1 MMTTIQNSKVPEII
15 ALYWVIKIAATT
27 LGETGADLFSMTLN
41 IGYDFTIA
49 LFLSLFALSL
59 YFKLKQA
66 QYTPVLYWLTFTTSA
81 IAGTAISD
89 YIDRTLGFGY
99 LLGSV
104 LLVAILL
111 IILSL
116 WYLKERSLSVD
127 KITSPRV
134 EIYYWMAFLVA
145 NTLGTAL
152 GDYMA
157 DDLTL
162 GFLSSAAVIGGLLVL
177 CAILHYF
184 TRISGIILFWLAFIM
199 TRPFGAT
206 FGDFLTKNHSQGGVD
221 IGTVGASAF
230 FAIVLVI
237 ALWIE
242 FKRWSNKSIASAF

>member
-1 MMTTIQNSKVPEII
+1 MIKEKNSKVPEII
-15 ALYWVIKIAATT
+15 ALYWIIKIAATT

-41 IGYDFTIA
+41 IGYDLTIA

-59 YFKLKQA
+59 HFKLKQA
-66 QYTPVLYWLTFTTSA
+66 QYEPVLYWLTFTSSA

-99 LLGSV
+99 LLGS
-104 LLVAILL
+104 AILL
-111 IILSL
+111 ALLCIILSL
-116 WYLKERSLSVD
+116 WFLKERSLSVN
-127 KITSPRV
+127 KVTSSRV

-152 GDYMA
+152 GDYLA
-157 DDLTL
+157 DDLSL
-162 GFLSSAAVIGGLLVL
+162 GFLTSAILIGGLLIL
-177 CAILHYF
+177 CALLHYL
-184 TRISGIILFWLAFIM
+184 TRISGIILFWLAFVM

-206 FGDFLTKNHSQGGVD
+206 FGDFLTKNNSQGGLD

-237 ALWIE
+237 ALWME
-242 FKRWSNKSIASAF
+242 FKRWSLRATKNPV

>member
-1 MMTTIQNSKVPEII
+1 MTTSKNSKVPEII
-15 ALYWVIKIAATT
+15 GLYWVIKIAATT

-49 LFLSLFALSL
+49 LFLSLFVICLH
-59 YFKLKQA
+59 FKLKQA
-66 QYTPVLYWLTFTTSA
+66 QYEPVLYWLTFTSSA

-99 LLGSV
+99 LLGSA
-104 LLVAILL
+104 LLLALL
-111 IILSL
+111 FIILSL
-116 WYLKERSLSVD
+116 WYLKERSLSVN
-127 KITSPRV
+127 KITSSRV

-152 GDYMA
+152 GDYLA

-162 GFLSSAAVIGGLLVL
+162 GFLTSAILIGGLLIL
-177 CAILHYF
+177 CALLHYL
-184 TRISGIILFWLAFIM
+184 TRISGIIIFWLAFVM

-206 FGDFLTKNHSQGGVD
+206 FGDFLTKGQSQGGVD

-230 FAIVLVI
+230 FAVVLII
-237 ALWIE
+237 ALWME
-242 FKRWSNKSIASAF
+242 FKRWTDRRRENTV